1 VSNLNQIAL
10 TSDNVFGNVGGVLQI
25 ASVSGSIAAGDA
37 ATLEVAI
44 AAATS
49 SGSSLDMDQQGLTG
63 IWYEP
68 ATSGQGFGIEI
79 YPDLVAAGTGFAQLS
94 WFTFDSGTAGGAD
107 KQRWYTASGSVASGG
122 PSASLAIYL
131 YNVGN
136 F

>member
-49 SGSSLDMDQQGLTG
+49 SGSSLDIDQQGLTG

-68 ATSGQGFGIEI
+68 ATSGQGFGIEV
-79 YPDLVAAGTGFAQLS
+79 YPDLIASGTGFAQLA
-94 WFTFDSGTAGGAD
+94 WFTFDSTAGGAD
-107 KQRWYTASGSVASGG
+107 KQRWYTARGSVVSGGASG
-122 PSASLAIYL
+122 SLAI
-131 YNVGN
+131 
-136 F
+136 